1 MDAAAWDASTAPA
14 APAASADAALSGTSN
29 TNNAHVLYFLWINKF
44 ACVQQSR
51 QRGRQRG
58 SRQLAAG
65 KRCRLQGSRE
75 REWEKGAP
83 AEIKALLIIFN
94 RLYTYT

>member
-14 APAASADAALSGTSN
+14 VPAASTDAALSGTSN

-51 QRGRQRG
+51 QRG

-65 KRCRLQGSRE
+65 KRCRLQGNRE